1 MIVVVCGQH
10 RSGSTLTWQVAHE
23 LLTSAPS
30 ASAPSVSTPLS
41 TPREDLQMLALDP
54 GDIRMV
60 KVHFSPVMK
69 KKEFPQQ
76 GARYIYTY
84 RDPRDVAA
92 SLIRKGRYHHGHEKR
107 GVEGVTAI
115 VRREL
120 RGDTFWRT
128 RENLWIGRYEE
139 LAQDVPGLVRSLAD
153 FLNVPV
159 DEDSV
164 RRISDF
170 VSVDRQRERVAD
182 VRDHGIDPSLR
193 ITSNHITDGQ
203 EGAWRATLTS
213 EEVTAIE
220 VVAADWMRAHGYV
233 CETLPPQL

>member
-23 LLTSAPS
+23 LLTSAQSES
-30 ASAPSVSTPLS
+30 AQSVSAPLS
-41 TPREDLQMLALDP
+41 TPRENLQLLALDP
-54 GDIRMV
+54 VDVRMV
-60 KVHFSPVMK
+60 KVHFSPAMK
-69 KKEFPQQ
+69 KKEFPQR

-92 SLIRKGRYHHGHEKR
+92 SLIRKGRYQPDHEKR
-107 GVEGVTAI
+107 GVKGVTAMI
-115 VRREL
+115 RREL
-120 RGDTFWRT
+120 RGDAFWRT
-128 RENLWIGRYEE
+128 RETLWIGRYEE
-139 LAQDVPGLVRSLAD
+139 LAQDVPALVRSLAE
-153 FLNVPV
+153 FLSVSV
-159 DEDSV
+159 DEDTV

-170 VSVDRQRERVAD
+170 VSVDRQRKRVAD
-182 VRDHGIDPSLR
+182 VRDFGVDPSLR

-220 VVAADWMRAHGYV
+220 VTAADWMRAHGYV
-233 CETLPPQL
+233 CETLPPQP

>member
-23 LLTSAPS
+23 LLTSAQSES
-30 ASAPSVSTPLS
+30 AQSVSAPLS
-41 TPREDLQMLALDP
+41 TPRENLQLHALDP
-54 GDIRMV
+54 VAVRMV
-60 KVHFSPVMK
+60 KVHFSPAMK
-69 KKEFPQQ
+69 KKEFPQR

-92 SLIRKGRYHHGHEKR
+92 SLIRKGRYQPDHEKR
-107 GVEGVTAI
+107 GVKGVTAMI
-115 VRREL
+115 RREL
-120 RGDTFWRT
+120 RGDAFWRT
-128 RENLWIGRYEE
+128 RETLWIGRYEE
-139 LAQDVPGLVRSLAD
+139 LAQDVPALVRSLAE
-153 FLNVPV
+153 FLSVPV

-164 RRISDF
+164 KRISDF

-182 VRDHGIDPSLR
+182 VRDFGVDPSLR

-220 VVAADWMRAHGYV
+220 VTAADWMRAHGYV
-233 CETLPPQL
+233 CETLPPQP